1 MRRRYRPKTALAGA
15 CLALACVAAAL
26 LPALGAPQAISTVQ
40 PGSTSDTWVVWDK
53 LTCSYKPAATHPAKW
68 VAVLRQ
74 PLRPMRLGF
83 GEQGE
88 GQVLL
93 DAFNTGMKAVTQKVG
108 VALLIGNYALP
119 STTEPVTQAQA
130 IELRG
135 PSVVVSFNVLTAVM
149 QAVNGIYARGCTPV
163 IQVTAPAPNTV
174 LFGASNGDVGKAQ
187 GDYLAAYVKQRGW
200 AANTVT
206 VLGLQDPGLGESIG
220 LRITGCQQAV
230 QAALP
235 GVRIDNLPN
244 VAPSTADAQT
254 KTTDWLTAHPNE
266 HHVLVCTIADIFAIG
281 AANAFRGANRTDD
294 GVVMGAGGGE
304 DATSTIKAGGAMVGT
319 VDFGWGEYANYL
331 VPLAMDI
338 FEDKPVPTE
347 VHQQLRVLDK
357 STIR

>member
-1 MRRRYRPKTALAGA
+1 MTRWSWLDRRLVGA
-15 CLALACVAAAL
+15 CLALVCFVMAL
-26 LPALGAPQAISTVQ
+26 SPALGAPQVISTVE

-53 LTCSYKPAATHPAKW
+53 LSCSYKPASTHPVKW

-74 PLRPMRLGF
+74 PLRPMRIGF

-88 GQVLL
+88 GQPLL
-93 DAFNTGMKAVTQKVG
+93 DAFNNGMKAVTQKLG
-108 VALLIGNYALP
+108 IPLLIGNYALP

-135 PSVVVSFNVLTAVM
+135 PSVVISFNVLTAVM

-174 LFGASNGDVGKAQ
+174 VFGASNSDVGKAEGQ
-187 GDYLAAYVKQRGW
+187 YLAAYVKQHNW

-220 LRITGCQQAV
+220 LRISDCQAAV

-235 GVRIDNLPN
+235 GVRVDNLPS

-254 KTTDWLTAHPNE
+254 KTTDWLTAHPND

-281 AANAFRGANRTDD
+281 ATNAFQGANRTAD
-294 GVVMGAGGGE
+294 GVVMGAGGGS
-304 DATSTIKAGGAMVGT
+304 DATPVIKAGGAFVGT
-319 VDFGWGEYANYL
+319 VDFGWGGYANYL

-347 VHQQLRVLDK
+347 IHQQLHVLDK
-357 STIR
+357 SNIP